1 MKVKE
6 LKEMLQQYPEDME
19 ILNGRCSDYEIIE
32 VNEWSVVRGVDKN
45 GWVMRSHP
53 TMSKEN
59 KAKEKSYLALE
70 GN

>member
-32 VNEWSVVRGVDKN
+32 VNEWSVVRG
-45 GWVMRSHP
+45 
-53 TMSKEN
+53 
-59 KAKEKSYLALE
+59 
-70 GN
+70 